1 MHTIAARRFVVVIIR
16 WVSLNM
22 MTAFEEAK
30 QRSFQR
36 IANFTVSQLPVAWA
50 YYDALENNRKMFG
63 EEQWPYGIES
73 NRKTLEAF
81 LQFGFEQGTLHKKL
95 QIEDLFPEEV
105 RHHFKL

>member
-1 MHTIAARRFVVVIIR
+1 MHTIAIRRDVFEENP
-16 WVSLNM
+16 WVAQNL

-30 QRSFQR
+30 KRSFQR

-50 YYDALENNRKMFG
+50 YYDGLENNRKMFG